1 MTMYDPPHPGELVR
15 DCIIDSNWTVTVAAQ
30 RIGVTRA
37 ALSRVLNGRAAVSP
51 AMALAFE
58 RLGWSDADH
67 WVRMQG
73 AFDLARERS
82 KQREAA

>member
-1 MTMYDPPHPGELVR
+1 MR
-15 DCIIDSNWTVTVAAQ
+15 DCIIDRNWTITVAAQ

-67 WVRMQG
+67 RVRMQS

-82 KQREAA
+82 KQSEAA

>member
-15 DCIIDSNWTVTVAAQ
+15 DCIEGSSWTVTEAAKH
-30 RIGVTRA
+30 IGVTRA
-37 ALSRVLNGRAAVSP
+37 ALSRVLNGRAAISP

-73 AFDLARERS
+73 AFELARERM
-82 KQREAA
+82 KQGAAA

>member
-1 MTMYDPPHPGELVR
+1 MAMYNPPHPGELVR
-15 DCIIDSNWTVTVAAQ
+15 DCIEGSNWTVTAAAQ

-58 RLGWSDADH
+58 RIGWSDADH

-73 AFDLARERS
+73 AFDLARERM
-82 KQREAA
+82 KQEAAA

>member
-1 MTMYDPPHPGELVR
+1 MR
-15 DCIIDSNWTVTVAAQ
+15 DCINDSKWTVTAAAQ

-37 ALSRVLNGRAAVSP
+37 ALSRVLNGHTAVSP

-67 WVRMQG
+67 WVRVLG

-82 KQREAA
+82 KQSEAA